1 MRRPPRRRGALG
13 FTVVEMM
20 TVVGIAAIVLSMA
33 APAMSQ
39 LLEAQRLRSVAFDLI
54 SDLSLARSESLK
66 RRGRVSVAPMTDR
79 GWPGGWRV
87 QIESSGEV
95 VRQRSPAGGGLSITG
110 APASVTYDRN
120 GRLAGG
126 AGVLRIELDSAS
138 LSQEAQGRCISID
151 PLGRARSD
159 VGTCG

>member
-1 MRRPPRRRGALG
+1 MMRTPWRQRAAG
-13 FTVVEMM
+13 FTLVEMM

-54 SDLSLARSESLK
+54 SDLSLARNESLK
-66 RRGRVSVAPMTDR
+66 RRERVSVAPIAGI
-79 GWPGGWRV
+79 GWSRGWRV
-87 QIESSGEV
+87 RVESSGEV
-95 VRQRSPAGGGLSITG
+95 LRQRSPAGGGLSVAG
-110 APASVTYDRN
+110 APTSVTYDRN

-126 AGVLRIELDSAS
+126 AGVVRIELDSAA

-151 PLGRARSD
+151 SLGRARSD
-159 VGTCG
+159 VGACG